1 MTDEI
6 YSREALVSI
15 ITALLKKYLAE
26 RAILFGSYARHEA
39 DFQSDID
46 LVVIGGDAFS
56 PTDIFSMADD
66 LHRATGKEVDVY
78 ELREI
83 NQDSDFFRTILREGV
98 PIAA

>member
-1 MTDEI
+1 MTEEI
-6 YSREALVSI
+6 YSRESLISI
-15 ITALLKKYLAE
+15 ITALLKKYHAE
-26 RAILFGSYARHEA
+26 RAILFGSYARREA
-39 DFQSDID
+39 DDLSDID

-83 NQDSDFFRTILREGV
+83 NQNSDFYRTILREGV